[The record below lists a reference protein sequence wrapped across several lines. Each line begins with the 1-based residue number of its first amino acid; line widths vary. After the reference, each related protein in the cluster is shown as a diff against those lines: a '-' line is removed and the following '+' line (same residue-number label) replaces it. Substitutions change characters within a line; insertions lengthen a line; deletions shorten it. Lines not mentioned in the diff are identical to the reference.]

1 MCPFEFIW
9 CLYVIFCKMRSKL
22 FIKIT
27 VLSFLISILFASCSS
42 DVKEEKQEFIRPVKI
57 FEVGFDSS
65 NSKLKVFTGIVK
77 ESREVKL
84 AFQVAGPI
92 SSLNVEEGQYVRKGQ
107 LIASIS
113 TRDYKIQ
120 LEAATAYYD
129 NVKLQADRYAALY
142 AKKSTSKSVLDK
154 SQAALKVAK
163 AKRDAAA
170 NSLKDTRIYAPF
182 NGYIQKKY
190 VENQEKVSS
199 AFPIVSIL
207 DLRNM
212 KLEVLLS
219 EKDFVKAK
227 TFTNIRCRF
236 SSLNNKVYDATV
248 STIDHKPNFNKLY
261 KMTLKLDTKD
271 DNSLV
276 PGMLAN
282 VEVSQEEANIEL
294 NCVPVEAVFSSNGKS
309 CVWIYNDKN
318 STVEKRFVISD
329 SFNSKGMIRLIKGI
343 SKGDKVI
350 IAGVYSVQE
359 GQKVKVLV
367 KSTKTNVG
375 GQL

>member
-1 MCPFEFIW
+1 M
-9 CLYVIFCKMRSKL
+9 KSKL
-22 FIKIT
+22 FLKIT
-27 VLSFLISILFASCSS
+27 VLSFLISIILSSCSS
-42 DVKEEKQEFIRPVKI
+42 TTEEKKDIIRPVKI
-57 FEVGFDSS
+57 CEVGMNSEAS
-65 NSKLKVFTGIVK
+65 NLRIFTGIVK

-92 SSLNVEEGQYVRKGQ
+92 SSLNVEEGEYVRKGQ

-120 LEAATAYYD
+120 LDAASAYYD

-163 AKRDAAA
+163 AKMDAAA

-190 VENQEKVSS
+190 AENREKVSA

-219 EKDFVKAK
+219 EKDFVNAK
-227 TFTNIRCRF
+227 TFTNIKCRF
-236 SSLNNKVYDATV
+236 SSLNDKVYNAEV
-248 STIDHKPNFNKLY
+248 SEVEHKPNFNKLY
-261 KMTLKLDTKD
+261 KMTLKIDTRGD
-271 DNSLV
+271 TCLV

-282 VEVSQEEANIEL
+282 VEVHEEKENLEV
-294 NCVPVEAVFSSNGKS
+294 NCIPVEAVFSSEGKS
-309 CVWIYNDKN
+309 CVWIYNAKT
-318 STVEKRFVISD
+318 STISKQFVISD
-329 SFNSKGMIRLIKGI
+329 SFTSTGMIKIIKGI
-343 SKGDKVI
+343 SKGDKIVV
-350 IAGVYSVQE
+350 AGVYSIQE

-367 KSTKTNVG
+367 SKTKTNIG